1 MSGGAQTPAPPGP
14 AAVSGPAV
22 SPGPPRVLPHP
33 LLWSLASIAVLLAAW
48 HVAALR
54 LPPIILPSIDS
65 TVAACARLLAE
76 PATWVALGASL
87 GTFLAGFV
95 IAAAVGALIG
105 VATGLSAAVRGAFA
119 PVLGLLGSVPTVAW
133 MGLAMIWFGLGM
145 GPTVFLVVATT
156 TPILA
161 SALARAVSDRDQ
173 RFEELA
179 DVFELPSGA
188 RMRHVT
194 LPPLLGSAQA
204 ALSAMAGLGWK
215 LTVMGEF
222 LTASRGLG
230 ELLVEAKAHLQT
242 DRVIAITVLLV
253 IVWAVIDLVLRA
265 ATGARTRARRSR
277 GAGTNPDPRPAP
289 AVIRA
294 HDPAP
299 SGRDRGARDP
309 EPLLRCRDVALGYD
323 SVVARGL
330 SFSVRPGR
338 VTAVLGASGIGK
350 SSLLHVLG
358 GLRAPLAG
366 AVDRREGLRTSY
378 VFQDDRLLPWRTVEQ
393 NVALL
398 SAAPLPRARQQLAA
412 LGVADAADRM
422 PDELSGGM
430 RRRAALARGFLRD
443 AELLLLDEPFAGLDP
458 RRRAALI
465 DDIERMRRQRDRA
478 IVFVTHDV
486 DDAMLLADEA
496 LVLGIPDPPRPAR
509 SEPSAGETPA
519 AEVVARVDLSGL
531 GPSRT
536 AGDPAAAALRARLL
550 SALVGAHPHPTSYS

>member
-1 MSGGAQTPAPPGP
+1 MSGGAQDPDAPGSG
-14 AAVSGPAV
+14 AVSGAAAPR
-22 SPGPPRVLPHP
+22 PPRGLPRP
-33 LLWSLASIAVLLAAW
+33 LLWSLASVAALLAAW
-48 HVAALR
+48 HVAALH
-54 LPPIILPSIDS
+54 LPPIILPSLES
-65 TVAACARLLAE
+65 TAAAFARLLVE
-76 PATWVALGASL
+76 PAVWVALAESL
-87 GTFLAGFV
+87 GTYLAGFA
-95 IAAAVGALIG
+95 IAAALGAVIG

-156 TPILA
+156 TPILV
-161 SALARAVSDRDQ
+161 SALSRAVSDRDR

-179 DVFELPSGA
+179 DVFELPRRA
-188 RMRHVT
+188 RLRHIT

-204 ALSAMAGLGWK
+204 ALASMAGLGWK

-242 DRVIAITVLLV
+242 DRVIAITALLV
-253 IVWAVIDLVLRA
+253 IVWALVDLVLRA
-265 ATGARTRARRSR
+265 AAAARMPGR
-277 GAGTNPDPRPAP
+277 GSQLAGTDPDPRPTPAP
-289 AVIRA
+289 IRA
-294 HDPAP
+294 RASASPDPDH
-299 SGRDRGARDP
+299 GEREP
-309 EPLLRCRDVALGYD
+309 EPLLGCVDVSLGYG
-323 SVVARGL
+323 SVIARGI
-330 SFSVRPGR
+330 SFAVRPGR

-358 GLRAPLAG
+358 GLRDPLAG
-366 AVDRREGLRTSY
+366 TVERHDRLRASY

-398 SAAPLPRARQQLAA
+398 SAADPREARSQLAA
-412 LGVADAADRM
+412 LGLAEAGHRM
-422 PDELSGGM
+422 PHELSGGM

-458 RRRAALI
+458 RRRAALV
-465 DDIERMRRQRDRA
+465 DDIERMRRVRGRA

-486 DDAMLLADEA
+486 DDAVLLADEA
-496 LVLGIPDPPRPAR
+496 LVLGTPDPPQPAR
-509 SEPSAGETPA
+509 SGPSAGPA
-519 AEVVARVDLSGL
+519 LPAEVVARVDLTAL

-550 SALVGAHPHPTSYS
+550 SALLGETPPPTSHP